1 MQLRTEEN
9 QISFN
14 SGMLIILEDIYD
26 FQFSIDYFYLLG
38 SPAVQH
44 FLIFNTSKEGEY
56 SNCKVRFVPLYLSS
70 ICVTHIC

>member
-38 SPAVQH
+38 QH
-44 FLIFNTSKEGEY
+44 FLIFNSLHQKKE
-56 SNCKVRFVPLYLSS
+56 VQ
-70 ICVTHIC
+70 